1 MSSENEAC
9 VKLIRMLAHNIM
21 TNIFREKCR
30 VIVTCCNFQVHSIT
44 FYTQN
49 KSISLSILQFSEL
62 YMAYNGLLT
71 TQQKFSQKT

>member
-1 MSSENEAC
+1 MSSENEAS
-9 VKLIRMLAHNIM
+9 VKLIQMLAHNIM

-30 VIVTCCNFQVHSIT
+30 VIVTCCNFQVYSII
-44 FYTQN
+44 FYIQN
-49 KSISLSILQFSEL
+49 KSLSILQFSEL